1 MIVVDRFHFS
11 SKPCYSCGQ
20 QKLSLFLTQTGLS
33 GGVFGFE
40 SDRDLNGATHDYSCH
55 LTR

>member
-20 QKLSLFLTQTGLS
+20 QKLSLFLTQTGFS
-33 GGVFGFE
+33 AGVFGFE